1 MGDPAWANWYMG
13 SPWVC
18 QNLFEHYRFTGDKT
32 YLKNEAY
39 PIMKNAAL
47 FCLDWLVEDKDGW
60 LVTAPSTSPE
70 NRYIDENGQVQCVSI
85 ATTMD
90 MSIIW
95 DLFTNLIEASE
106 ILGIDDSFRN
116 VLKEKKSKLYPL
128 HIGKKGN
135 LQEWFKDYDD
145 LDPHHRHVSH
155 LFGLH
160 PGRQI
165 TPFNTPELAKAC
177 QKTLKLRGDNG
188 TGWSLAW
195 KINFWARLL
204 DGEHAYKL
212 LRKLLNVVDVR
223 EENYDGG
230 GSYINLFCA
239 HPPFQIDGNFGGLS
253 GMTEMLIQSHENV
266 IHLLPA
272 LPSAWKDGCIKG
284 LCARN
289 GFVIDMKWKN
299 GVLVSGKLLSKLGE
313 KCELRTSSPV
323 RILGTD
329 AVSEKQ
335 NSVWGTYY
343 LTRFNTKV
351 GKVYQVM
358 SF

>member
-1 MGDPAWANWYMG
+1 M
-13 SPWVC
+13 
-18 QNLFEHYRFTGDKT
+18 
-32 YLKNEAY
+32 
-39 PIMKNAAL
+39 
-47 FCLDWLVEDKDGW
+47 
-60 LVTAPSTSPE
+60 
-70 NRYIDENGQVQCVSI
+70 
-85 ATTMD
+85 
-90 MSIIW
+90 
-95 DLFTNLIEASE
+95 
-106 ILGIDDSFRN
+106 
-116 VLKEKKSKLYPL
+116 
-128 HIGKKGN
+128 
-135 LQEWFKDYDD
+135 
-145 LDPHHRHVSH
+145 DPHHRHVSH

-177 QKTLKLRGDNG
+177 QKTLELRGDNG

-253 GMTEMLIQSHENV
+253 GVTEMLIQSHENV

-351 GKVYQVM
+351 GKAYQVM